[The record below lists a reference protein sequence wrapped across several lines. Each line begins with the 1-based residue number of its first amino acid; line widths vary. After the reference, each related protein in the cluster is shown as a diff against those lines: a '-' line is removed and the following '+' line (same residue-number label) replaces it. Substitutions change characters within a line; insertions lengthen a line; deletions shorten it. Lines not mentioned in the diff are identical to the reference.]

1 MSEFNRIDISAMV
14 LSGLCLVHC
23 LALPLLVVLIP
34 VGALYGLEDEHFHWV
49 MLLLALPLSLASL
62 SHGFLRH
69 QRRFVPVIGGVGL
82 ALMAWD
88 LLPTVEAHSHGHG
101 LTIPGVF
108 LVAVAHGLNIR
119 ALRRVAHDEG

>member
-1 MSEFNRIDISAMV
+1 MSELNRIDIGAMV

-23 LALPLLVVLIP
+23 LALPLLVALIP
-34 VGALYGLEDEHFHWV
+34 VGALYGLEDEHFHWL
-49 MLLLALPLSLASL
+49 MLTLALPLSVASL

-88 LLPTVEAHSHGHG
+88 LLPQIAAHGHG
-101 LTIPGVF
+101 LTVVGVM
-108 LVAVAHGLNIR
+108 LVAIAHGLNIR
-119 ALRRVAHDEG
+119 ALRGLSDQAD